1 MEKKKR
7 NIKLPQESSKS
18 RQYKEWFQ
26 YAGLASEMLAL
37 LGLAVFTGYKID
49 SWLSWRL
56 PIFLIVFPLVA
67 LGVFLWRL
75 IKATGK
81 NNG

>member
-1 MEKKKR
+1 MEKKK
-7 NIKLPQESSKS
+7 IKLPTEFSKNK
-18 RQYKEWFQ
+18 QYKEWFQ

-37 LGLAVFTGYKID
+37 IGLSVFAGYKID
-49 SWLSWRL
+49 KWLDWNF
-56 PIFLIVFPLVA
+56 PVFLIVFPLLA

-81 NNG
+81 KDG